1 MDKLNEARA
10 RRQMRVRRGALL
22 TRVTRSRRVA
32 RRSQEVLYPLLSRLV
47 QQPFFR
53 YFKVNLYCDCPLWCA
68 PLPAA
73 GRAGVNT
80 HAALR

>member
-10 RRQMRVRRGALL
+10 RRQMRVRCGAVL
-22 TRVTRSRRVA
+22 TRLRRGA

-68 PLPAA
+68 PLPGGWAR
-73 GRAGVNT
+73 GRERAM
-80 HAALR
+80 AALR